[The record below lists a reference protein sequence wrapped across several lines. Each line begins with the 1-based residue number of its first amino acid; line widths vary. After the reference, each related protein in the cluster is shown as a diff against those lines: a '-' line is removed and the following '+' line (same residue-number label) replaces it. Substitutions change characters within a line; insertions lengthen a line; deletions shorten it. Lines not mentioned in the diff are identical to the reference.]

1 MFKPLEAKIWG
12 MSLTLEKAK
21 NVWVTFERFLTPWMI
36 EWSTIWF
43 RKYDLG
49 YSLGEDRSYKIIQDQ
64 SSPCVLLKH
73 LCLLIIINYSMD
85 EFSIFLDSSNDW
97 SKDDSA
103 MIQFDRSS
111 FDPIQDP
118 LALPVQGP
126 PIRGKGD
133 WISDLLQLFLWTL
146 MTLDIWDTTK
156 VGGDM

>member
-1 MFKPLEAKIWG
+1 
-12 MSLTLEKAK
+12 
-21 NVWVTFERFLTPWMI
+21 
-36 EWSTIWF
+36 
-43 RKYDLG
+43 
-49 YSLGEDRSYKIIQDQ
+49 
-64 SSPCVLLKH
+64 
-73 LCLLIIINYSMD
+73 MD